1 MCCCVNLCKYRHI
14 LIFKNNV
21 LKKILVL
28 YKFKFIK
35 VLRFILSLCDKSH
48 SCFFLKFVFLSYQN
62 ETYMKS
68 IVAKA
73 LFNSYSYT
81 EYRKLVTDLLSE
93 GKSTGNNQSESLTNY
108 TSLNE
113 ARMNRL
119 EKTIKISEDVIS
131 KLQNLDNH
139 YIWLVISEGWCGD
152 AAQILPILNKMAL
165 ASDKRIDLKIVL
177 RDENDELM
185 SQYLTNGGKAI
196 PKVIVIC
203 KEAGI
208 VRTDWGPRPKGAT
221 DLLANY
227 KKEFGVIDDKI
238 KTDLQLW
245 YLADKG
251 ISVQEELTQIM
262 ESIKYNRL

>member
-1 MCCCVNLCKYRHI
+1 
-14 LIFKNNV
+14 
-21 LKKILVL
+21 
-28 YKFKFIK
+28 
-35 VLRFILSLCDKSH
+35 
-48 SCFFLKFVFLSYQN
+48 
-62 ETYMKS
+62 MKS

-73 LFNSYSYT
+73 LFHSYSYV

-93 GKSTGNNQSESLTNY
+93 GKSTGDEQSESLTHY

-119 EKTIKISEDVIS
+119 EKTIKISETVTT

-152 AAQILPILNKMAL
+152 AAQILPIIDKMAHE
-165 ASDKRIDLKIVL
+165 SNKKIDLRIVL
-177 RDENDELM
+177 RDQNDDLM
-185 SQYLTNGGKAI
+185 NNYLTNGGRAI

-208 VRTDWGPRPKGAT
+208 VRADWGPRPKGAT
-221 DLLANY
+221 ELMANY
-227 KKEFGVIDDKI
+227 KKEFGVIDEKI

-251 ISVQEELTQIM
+251 VSVQQELVEIM
-262 ESIKYNRL
+262 ENIKYNRL

>member
-1 MCCCVNLCKYRHI
+1 
-14 LIFKNNV
+14 
-21 LKKILVL
+21 
-28 YKFKFIK
+28 
-35 VLRFILSLCDKSH
+35 
-48 SCFFLKFVFLSYQN
+48 
-62 ETYMKS
+62 MKS

-73 LFNSYSYT
+73 LFNSHSYA

-93 GKSTGNNQSESLTNY
+93 GKSTGNEQSESLTHY

-119 EKTIKISEDVIS
+119 EKTIKISEETIT

-152 AAQILPILNKMAL
+152 AAQILPVIHKMANE
-165 ASDKRIDLKIVL
+165 SNKKVDLRIVL
-177 RDENDELM
+177 RDENDDLM
-185 SQYLTNGGKAI
+185 SHYLTNGGRAI

-208 VRTDWGPRPKGAT
+208 VRADWGPRPKGAT
-221 DLLANY
+221 ELMANY
-227 KKEFGVIDDKI
+227 KKEFGVIDEKI

-251 ISVQEELTQIM
+251 ISVQEELLQIM
-262 ESIKYNRL
+262 ENIKYDRL